1 MAVGRNLPVLTV
13 DTTAMNIILPA
24 GLRPLSVIVVCLAA
38 ALAPVRPAS
47 AWPCRTC
54 GPQPGFLT
62 SDAGATTP
70 CGSEGCGRRYWGPR
84 AEEPCGPD
92 PCDGCNRWR
101 DCNGVSRR
109 PDLLAPWQLPPG
121 RGFMAPGEVG
131 YITEDPCNECNRY
144 KCCLLGGPSCLW
156 KMNPCY
162 PDCILTLFPWPWKR
176 RAARCGECRE
186 CQACAPAVQTAGA
199 AEPAA
204 APVE

>member
-1 MAVGRNLPVLTV
+1 
-13 DTTAMNIILPA
+13 MNIHRFAGRRPARRSGRDLVAAMVLAALALPA
-24 GLRPLSVIVVCLAA
+24 G
-38 ALAPVRPAS
+38 PAS
-47 AWPCRTC
+47 AWPCRNC

-62 SDAGATTP
+62 SAAGSTTP

-92 PCDGCNRWR
+92 PCDTCNRWR
-101 DCNGVSRR
+101 DCNGVSRG

-121 RGFMAPGEVG
+121 RGFMSPGEVG

-156 KMNPCY
+156 KINPCY

-176 RAARCGECRE
+176 QAARCQECR
-186 CQACAPAVQTAGA
+186 ACRDDGAFVAAGESRATVEAEEVPAVAGR
-199 AEPAA
+199 
-204 APVE
+204 